1 MKKLL
6 AQFEEFLQ
14 NSLPQVQTFHPFYNE
29 AISGMIK
36 GGGKRFRP
44 MLLLGVVDELAPEM
58 VKNGLSVACGVEFL
72 HTYSLIHDDL
82 PAMDNADLRRGIPT
96 LHVTYDEVTAILVG
110 DALNTHAFSMIAHAP
125 LSNDIK
131 VKLVALLADNGGLSG
146 MVLGQAIDCH
156 FSSSVGRAL
165 TFDELVELH
174 TLKTAKLIAASLAMG
189 GAISGASS
197 ELEQKLFEYGI
208 MVGIAFQIR
217 DDLIDVLQDSNE
229 SGKTAGRDEDK
240 FSFVT
245 LLGIDEAKMKL
256 SFYID
261 EAQKISEYFPENLK
275 NRVHSITTPYLSL

>member
-6 AQFEEFLQ
+6 SLFEDYLKD
-14 NSLPQVQTFHPFYNE
+14 SLPQVATFHPFYND
-29 AISGMIK
+29 AISQMIK

-44 MLLLGVVDELAPEM
+44 MLLLGVVDEIAPEM
-58 VKNGLSVACGVEFL
+58 VKNALSVACGVEYL

-82 PAMDNADLRRGIPT
+82 PAMDNADLRRGVPT

-125 LSNDIK
+125 LSNDVK
-131 VKLVALLADNGGLSG
+131 VKLTTLLADNGGISG

-156 FSSSVGRAL
+156 FGSTKGRKL
-165 TFDELVELH
+165 EFDELVELH

-189 GAISGASS
+189 GAISDTTA
-197 ELEQKLFEYGI
+197 ELEGKLYSYGI
-208 MVGIAFQIR
+208 MIGIAFQIR
-217 DDLIDVLQDSNE
+217 DDLIDVLQDSDQ

-245 LLGIDEAKMKL
+245 LLGVNEAKEKL
-256 SFYID
+256 NFYIN
-261 EAQKISEYFPENLK
+261 EAQKIAEYFPENLK
-275 NRVHSITTPYLSL
+275 NRLYAITTPYLTL